1 MDSPTAA
8 NQTFTSSGY
17 FCGMT
22 KPVPHER
29 MTVAQVKAAIKG
41 IDAAI
46 AAAEPNAPQ
55 FNGTDWQSFMALKQ
69 QRHEL
74 HLLLIARRVECCK
87 KVVSLERWLYGFDGA
102 ATLPETADI
111 TRAAG

>member
-1 MDSPTAA
+1 
-8 NQTFTSSGY
+8 
-17 FCGMT
+17 MT
-22 KPVPHER
+22 KPVPSER
-29 MTVAQVKAAIKG
+29 KTVAQVKAAIKD

-46 AAAEPNAPQ
+46 AAAEPNSPQ

-87 KVVSLERWLYGFDGA
+87 KVVSLERWLHGFDS
-102 ATLPETADI
+102 ATTIPDASDI